1 MGISE
6 INYDIQF
13 EPLFSNFTFKG
24 MEILSFKTTPSNKF
38 VLNCAEIK
46 IKKCYILSKNKTID
60 VNFKLDAK
68 NESLSIVSKSKVSG
82 KIKLCIEYAGILN
95 DRLLGFYRSKYT
107 DPSGKIKYTGE
118 CILTNYAMSSPVGDV
133 VAYSADLQVSGA
145 VTRGTH

>member
-68 NESLSIVSKSKVSG
+68 MNLFLLFLKV
-82 KIKLCIEYAGILN
+82 KFQEKLNSVLNILE
-95 DRLLGFYRSKYT
+95 F
-107 DPSGKIKYTGE
+107 
-118 CILTNYAMSSPVGDV
+118 
-133 VAYSADLQVSGA
+133 
-145 VTRGTH
+145 